1 MKLLTTLSISTIL
14 ALSLNAKES
23 TTDGLLQNKNDI
35 EKSYVQSVIPNTLFS
50 KYEKSKELEGYYKVY
65 LDNGQMLYVSP
76 FKNLIIFGEIWT
88 ASGQSLTQNDVKN
101 WQEHLQ
107 NEQIKSISLEQ
118 LTKNALEMHFGNGKS
133 KYDFVIFTDPECPF
147 CKKVEDFFATKDV
160 TTYMNFLPL
169 EMHPNARNMS
179 LQILS
184 SRDPKSTALKIKNFE
199 SIDVEITEEA
209 QNKLS
214 KMESLAQD
222 LKITGTPKIFVIDN
236 DKKKIIDVINGANI
250 PQIEK
255 YFN

>member
-1 MKLLTTLSISTIL
+1 MRLLTTLSVSAIL
-14 ALSLNAKES
+14 TLSLNAKEF
-23 TTDGLLQNKNDI
+23 TEDGLLQNKSDI
-35 EKSYVQSVIPNTLFS
+35 EKSFVQSVIPNTQFT
-50 KYEKSKELEGYYKVY
+50 KYEKSKEIEGYYKVY
-65 LDNGQMLYVSP
+65 LENGQMLYISP

-118 LTKNALEMHFGNGKS
+118 LTKNALEMSFGNGKS

-147 CKKVEDFFATKDV
+147 CKKAEDFFATKDV
-160 TTYMNFLPL
+160 RLYINFLPL

-184 SRDPKSTALKIKNFE
+184 SSDPKSTAQKIKNLE
-199 SIDVEITEEA
+199 PVDVEITDVA
-209 QNKLS
+209 KNKLS
-214 KMESLAQD
+214 KMESLAHN

-250 PQIEK
+250 LQIEK